1 MLLLNLIQ
9 VTESISGSV
18 VPLAIMFVSV
28 FVFVT
33 RFYIAPSAVLGQ
45 KQTESAK
52 LFHSYSWL
60 LSKLCKTYL
69 ARSSFNYIYV
79 CVFFSQKQLT
89 NKLIKSIDMSDI
101 ASRTLY
107 FPHIPM
113 LSIYIA
119 IEIKTAIWYHPFLWS
134 TVRRVQDKRVSK
146 SLSQI
151 YSTSKSVK
159 LWLSVYG
166 GLLLALVPKF
176 DLFRSISIFLDFV
189 GAMWHELGDA
199 RWVSLVAGVSGAGL
213 PPLVRP
219 RREPR
224 RPRTWQSPW
233 WRQAPHWRRGTP
245 PGSLCPNFPS
255 KFSLLKIYFWQ
266 QASNGR

>member
-1 MLLLNLIQ
+1 
-9 VTESISGSV
+9 
-18 VPLAIMFVSV
+18 
-28 FVFVT
+28 
-33 RFYIAPSAVLGQ
+33 
-45 KQTESAK
+45 
-52 LFHSYSWL
+52 
-60 LSKLCKTYL
+60 
-69 ARSSFNYIYV
+69 
-79 CVFFSQKQLT
+79 
-89 NKLIKSIDMSDI
+89 MSDI

-176 DLFRSISIFLDFV
+176 DLFRSISIFLDFAGV
-189 GAMWHELGDA
+189 MWHELFRRCPVGKFGRRCIGGWSPA
-199 RWVSLVAGVSGAGL
+199 SGSASTGA
-213 PPLVRP
+213 
-219 RREPR
+219 
-224 RPRTWQSPW
+224 SA
-233 WRQAPHWRRGTP
+233 APHMAKP
-245 PGSLCPNFPS
+245 MVAAGSALTGGNPSWQPVS
-255 KFSLLKIYFWQ
+255 KFSLKLFSFKNLFL
-266 QASNGR
+266 ATGL